1 MRTSDNIELIVTA
14 LASAQA
20 EFESVKKSKTNPAF
34 KSKYAELADI
44 FDAVKPALTKYGLA
58 IVQAPSFADGRIT
71 VTTRLFHKSGQ
82 WLETSLSL
90 RPAADDAQKIGSAIT
105 YARRYSLSSLLGI
118 AADEDDDG
126 NAASFPTG
134 GGFNLPRP
142 ASTPAPRTTPPTVE
156 ERLRQMV
163 SAFGKNFEI
172 PYQAIL
178 SYLHRD
184 NELEVTAADLDK
196 MRAVYDDL
204 KSGKLPKEDF
214 LAMAKGEAL

>member
-1 MRTSDNIELIVTA
+1 MKTSDNIELIVTA

-134 GGFNLPRP
+134 GNNIPRP
-142 ASTPAPRTTPPTVE
+142 KSTPKPVTTPPSVE
-156 ERLRQMV
+156 DRLRQMAV
-163 SAFGKNFEI
+163 AFKNHFDLPME
-172 PYQAIL
+172 AIL
-178 SYLHRD
+178 GYLNRD
-184 NELEVTAADLDK
+184 NELEVTATDLEKMREAFADLK
-196 MRAVYDDL
+196 I
-204 KSGKLPKEDF
+204 GKLPQEDF
-214 LAMAKGEAL
+214 LAMARGETP